1 MNQTPHLA
9 ASGRRGFSLVE
20 VTMAVGL
27 VSFAVITVI
36 GLMPVGLAALHRA
49 IDTTEEAQIVRQI
62 DALAVL
68 TPYSSLPGSFSGTTF
83 YYDQDGE
90 LLATSTASAPV
101 ASPAATRYWAT
112 TTVTTPVYPGS
123 TSTSALT
130 GSLYTV
136 HVQLMSGASSVATS
150 TSFYNIEVPNS
161 GN

>member
-1 MNQTPHLA
+1 MKRTPQLA
-9 ASGRRGFSLVE
+9 GARRGFSLVE

-62 DALAVL
+62 GAQAVL
-68 TPYSSLPGSFSGTTF
+68 TPYSTLATSFSGTTF

-90 LLATSTASAPV
+90 LLGSSTAATPM
-101 ASPAATRYWAT
+101 ASPAATRYWAIT
-112 TTVTTPVYPGS
+112 QVVTPVYPGS
-123 TSTSALT
+123 TSASALT
-130 GSLYTV
+130 GSMYTV
-136 HVQLMSGASSVATS
+136 NVQLMSGASSVATS
-150 TSFYNIEVPNS
+150 TNFYNIEVPNS